1 MLRTPALLASVALA
15 SLAACSHD
23 RPPADPGMKH
33 EQMKMASTCW
43 DRLGGESNVR
53 RVVDDFVGRAAS
65 DPKVDFFRKSVPGA
79 EWRPSDRDVARL
91 KQLLVELISS
101 GTGGPLKY
109 TGRSMKETHA
119 GMKIT
124 AAQFNALAAD
134 LDAALKAGG
143 AADPDR
149 QAVIAFAASTAKD
162 IIEVQ

>member
-1 MLRTPALLASVALA
+1 MTRLTLAAAVLLSAG
-15 SLAACSHD
+15 LAACSHD
-23 RPPADPGMKH
+23 RPMNDAGAKAA
-33 EQMKMASTCW
+33 MASTCW
-43 DRLGGESNVR
+43 DRLGGEANVR
-53 RVVDDFVGRAAS
+53 KVVDDFVGRAAG

-79 EWRPSDRDVARL
+79 EWKPSDREVARL

-124 AAQFNALAAD
+124 ASQFNALAAD

-143 AADPDR
+143 AADADR

-162 IIEVQ
+162 IIE